1 MKNIKEWTT
10 GLIKKHPKLWE
21 IFKFLLV
28 GGLATLIDMLAMA
41 TVIYFINAK
50 VFSYNFFNVIL
61 ESSKRKNEILAYSSI
76 LGTGIGFMLGLI
88 FNYIMSVKFVFSHKE
103 YGKTF
108 NGALLFTVLSIIGFF
123 IHLLGMWL
131 FFEKLKIDYWLVKII
146 ITVVVLVFNYIT
158 RKVFIFRADKTQAKN
173 VRGLIS
179 KTQNK
184 D

>member
-1 MKNIKEWTT
+1 MKKIKELMTSFEQ
-10 GLIKKHPKLWE
+10 KHPRLWE
-21 IFKFLLV
+21 IFKFLIV
-28 GGLATLIDMLAMA
+28 GGFATLIDMLVMA
-41 TVIYFINAK
+41 AVIYFINAK

-76 LGTGIGFMLGLI
+76 LGTGLGFLLGLV

-103 YGKTF
+103 YAKTV
-108 NGALLFTVLSIIGFF
+108 NGALLFTVLSVIGFF

-131 FFEKLKIDYWLVKII
+131 FFEILKVNYWLVKII

-158 RKVFIFRADKTQAKN
+158 RKVFIFRADKNTQAIN
-173 VRGLIS
+173 NE
-179 KTQNK
+179 NK